1 MGSGTAKGHAVHGA
15 TPFGLSIKAWPSE
28 GLAVCQA
35 VGTSPCEGLAARCSW
50 AAIPDSGA
58 PRRRHPAEAVAVP
71 GIVLSLSL
79 AVCRHSS
86 RCP

>member
-35 VGTSPCEGLAARCSW
+35 VGTSPCEGLAAR
-50 AAIPDSGA
+50 P
-58 PRRRHPAEAVAVP
+58 PR
-71 GIVLSLSL
+71 
-79 AVCRHSS
+79 
-86 RCP
+86 